1 VKVVPTYELSLSGN
15 GREFRI
21 VALHRGTELERKG
34 PFKRKAKALKT
45 LNAMSKTYTRR
56 FPHAAIILNDQTEGP
71 F

>member
-1 VKVVPTYELSLSGN
+1 
-15 GREFRI
+15 